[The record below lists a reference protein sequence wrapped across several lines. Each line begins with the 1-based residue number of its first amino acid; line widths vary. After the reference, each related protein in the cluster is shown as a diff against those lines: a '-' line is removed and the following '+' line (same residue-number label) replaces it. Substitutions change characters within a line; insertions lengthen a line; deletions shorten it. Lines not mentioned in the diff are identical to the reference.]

1 MASHSYAK
9 LDQWIAEYFIFRG
22 FVLSAKTVESESKNA
37 KDKAYRVCVIK
48 YYIDSIWPDH
58 NKIWIT
64 YTNTRWIHKSYHAQ
78 KSLYINQLIDFMH
91 DFKSLYL
98 WKLLMYIYRYIDM

>member
-48 YYIDSIWPDH
+48 YYIDSI
-58 NKIWIT
+58 
-64 YTNTRWIHKSYHAQ
+64 
-78 KSLYINQLIDFMH
+78 
-91 DFKSLYL
+91 
-98 WKLLMYIYRYIDM
+98 